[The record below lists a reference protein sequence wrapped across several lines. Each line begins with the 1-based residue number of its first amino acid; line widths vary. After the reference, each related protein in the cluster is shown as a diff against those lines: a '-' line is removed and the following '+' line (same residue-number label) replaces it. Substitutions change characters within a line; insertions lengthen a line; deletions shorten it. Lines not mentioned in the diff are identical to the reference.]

1 MKININKNEQG
12 LLLEFENGPTY
23 LVRYENIPDEWI
35 EDEIAFAIEFRND
48 QIDEGDETELLTR
61 DEARKE
67 AIDEIAKMSIRDLTS
82 GDLFT
87 GLGWD
92 DFEKELFIDKPFSLS
107 DIWIE
112 ADLN

>member
-1 MKININKNEQG
+1 MKININKNEEG

-35 EDEIAFAIEFRND
+35 EDEIALAIEVRND
-48 QIDEGDETELLTR
+48 EIEEGNEIEPLTR

-67 AIDEIAKMSIRDLTS
+67 AIEEIEKMPLRDLTS

-87 GLGWD
+87 GLGWE
-92 DFEKELFIDKPFSLS
+92 DFKKELFIDKPFSLS
-107 DIWIE
+107 DIWNE
-112 ADLN
+112 ADLY